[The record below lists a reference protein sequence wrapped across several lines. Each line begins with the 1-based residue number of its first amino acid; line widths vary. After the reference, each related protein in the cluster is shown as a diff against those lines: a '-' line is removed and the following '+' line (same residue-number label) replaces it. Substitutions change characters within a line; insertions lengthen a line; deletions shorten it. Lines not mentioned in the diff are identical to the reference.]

1 MAGRLEHFTR
11 ALPGFGEAV
20 GSMIGTIRATG
31 LSDGIRELVH
41 LRVSQING
49 CTFCVD
55 SGTKTMRKNGES
67 EDRLAMLVVW
77 REAPGFTDAERAA
90 LGLAEAATR
99 ISDRPEAVSDEVW
112 AEAAR
117 HFDETALAGL
127 VAQIALTNLFNHAN
141 VAIRRPVGAW

>member
-1 MAGRLEHFTR
+1 MTGRLEHFTR

-20 GSMIGTIRATG
+20 GSMIGTIQAAGVPDG
-31 LSDGIRELVH
+31 LRELVH

-49 CTFCVD
+49 CAFCVD

-90 LGLAEAATR
+90 LALAEAATR
-99 ISDRPEAVSDEVW
+99 IADRPDPVSDEVW

>member
-1 MAGRLEHFTR
+1 MTGRLEHFTR

-20 GSMIGTIRATG
+20 GSMIGSIRATG
-31 LSDGIRELVH
+31 LPDGIRELVH

-49 CTFCVD
+49 CAFCVE
-55 SGTKTMRKNGES
+55 SGTRTMRKNGES

-99 ISDRPEAVSDEVW
+99 IADRPDPVPDAVW
-112 AEAAR
+112 ADAAR

>member
-1 MAGRLEHFTR
+1 VTGRLEHFTR

-20 GSMIGTIRATG
+20 GSMIGTIQATG
-31 LSDGIRELVH
+31 LSDGVRELVH

-49 CTFCVD
+49 CAFCVD
-55 SGTKTMRKNGES
+55 SGTKTMRKNGEA
-67 EDRLAMLVVW
+67 EDRLDMLVVW

-99 ISDRPEAVSDEVW
+99 IADRPEAVPDEVW

-117 HFDETALAGL
+117 HFDEAALAGL